1 MPSAGAR
8 SPTGCPASAP
18 LPSLASDHGAA
29 AATGSTVTV
38 AADDFFFAPTCITEV
53 PAGTITLTVRNATQ
67 TLHNVTIES
76 LGVDTD
82 VPGAQAIDVKVR
94 VGSSALPFVC
104 KYHRTSG
111 MVGVL
116 LPSID

>member
-1 MPSAGAR
+1 MTKAPGLGLTKVGVLDMTVVAPSGR
-8 SPTGCPASAP
+8 VDVG
-18 LPSLASDHGAA
+18 DK
-29 AATGSTVTV
+29 VNY
-38 AADDFFFAPTCITEV
+38 
-53 PAGTITLTVRNATQ
+53 TLTATNTGNT